1 MRAIMPPAQSGPY
14 PDRHLHCQMLMEER
28 FRAVL
33 DDAVA
38 AGWAL
43 DEAATAMVELAD
55 NQVLMIMANAETDD
69 EIART
74 IKSR

>member
-1 MRAIMPPAQSGPY
+1 MRAIKPPAQPGPY

-55 NQVLMIMANAETDD
+55 NQVLMIMADTETGD
-69 EIART
+69 EIARAV
-74 IKSR
+74 KGR

>member
-1 MRAIMPPAQSGPY
+1 MRPIMPPAQSGPY

-55 NQVLMIMANAETDD
+55 NQVLMIMANAETDE
-69 EIART
+69 EIARA
-74 IKSR
+74 IKGR

>member
-1 MRAIMPPAQSGPY
+1 MRSIMPPAQPGPY
-14 PDRHLHCQMLMEER
+14 PDRQLHCQMLMEER

-55 NQVLMIMANAETDD
+55 NQVLMIMANTDTDD
-69 EIART
+69 EIARAV
-74 IKSR
+74 KGR